1 LTLAVTCALVAGA
14 GAAGYGC
21 SNDADCDDGDAC
33 NGVESCDLSSG
44 TCVPGTAVDCT
55 DQNPCTDDLCD
66 PATGACSNPEA
77 AAGTV
82 CDDGNACTTGDTCSD
97 GVCVGA
103 ALSCDDG
110 NPCTD
115 DSCDPATGC
124 VSTPN
129 TAPCDDGNTS
139 EKRRAG
145 KEADWRRAADV

>member
-1 LTLAVTCALVAGA
+1 RAVTCALVAGA
-14 GAAGYGC
+14 GAAGYCC
-21 SNDADCDDGDAC
+21 SNDAESDDADAC

-82 CDDGNACTTGDTCSD
+82 CDDGNACTTGDTCSG
-97 GVCVGA
+97 GVCVGGA
-103 ALSCDDG
+103 HGCDVG

-115 DSCDPATGC
+115 DSCDPATG
-124 VSTPN
+124 SRTKPK
-129 TAPCDDGNTS
+129 TAAGAVGDDGTG
-139 EKRRAG
+139 RDRG
-145 KEADWRRAADV
+145 